1 MASRSGLVS
10 SRILA
15 LVGPTAS
22 GKTSLAIALAQQLGT
37 PVEIVN
43 GDAMQLYSEMNIGTA
58 KITPEE
64 RAGIPHHLFDVISP
78 AEEMTAVSFQARAR
92 LVFEEIFARGATPLL
107 VGGSMFY
114 VSAALD
120 ELDFAPTD
128 SKVRAALELESEQ
141 LGPGLLFER
150 LQALDP
156 DTAATIPRQ
165 NVRRVIRAL
174 EVIEI
179 TGEKYANSLPEQKYA
194 RPTLTLGIDVD
205 RELLK
210 SRIATRVHQM
220 WQSGLLEEANEIRSR
235 FELSKTAAKA
245 IGYSQAFAQ
254 LDGVFTREEAIEQT
268 TALTNRYARRQMS
281 WFRRDKRIHWLDGN
295 GDLLAQALERIR
307 L

>member
-1 MASRSGLVS
+1 VNF
-10 SRILA
+10 RILA

-22 GKTSLAIALAQQLGT
+22 GKTGLAIALAEQLGT

-43 GDAMQLYSEMNIGTA
+43 GDAMQLYSAMDIGTA
-58 KITPEE
+58 KISPED
-64 RAGIPHHLFDVISP
+64 RKNIPHHLFDVISP
-78 AEEMTAVSFQARAR
+78 ADEMTAVDYQARAR
-92 LVFEEIFARGATPLL
+92 KVFEEILARGATPLL

-114 VSAALD
+114 VSSALD

-128 SKVRAALELESEQ
+128 SEVRAALELESERF
-141 LGPGLLFER
+141 GPGLLFER
-150 LQALDP
+150 LQGLDP

-174 EVIEI
+174 EVIAI
-179 TGEKYANSLPEQKYA
+179 TGEKYANSLPEQQYA
-194 RPTLTLGIDVD
+194 RPTLTLGINVD

-210 SRIATRVHQM
+210 SRIASRVREM
-220 WQSGLLEEANEIRSR
+220 WQSGLLDEARAIRSR

-254 LDGVFTREEAIEQT
+254 LDGNLTQEEAIEET
-268 TALTNRYARRQMS
+268 IALTNRYARRQMS
-281 WFRRDKRIHWLDGN
+281 WFRRDKRIQWLDGS

-307 L
+307 LSA

>member
-1 MASRSGLVS
+1 MN

-22 GKTSLAIALAQQLGT
+22 GKTSLAIAIAQQLGT

-43 GDAMQLYSEMNIGTA
+43 GDAMQLYSEMDIGTA
-58 KITPEE
+58 KISPAE
-64 RAGIPHHLFDVISP
+64 RGGIPHHLFDVISP
-78 AEEMTAVSFQARAR
+78 ADEMTAVDYQARAR
-92 LVFEEIFARGATPLL
+92 KLFDEISERGATPLL

-128 SKVRAALELESEQ
+128 PAVRAALELESEQ

-150 LQALDP
+150 LQKLDP
-156 DTAATIPRQ
+156 VTAETIPRQ

-179 TGEKYANSLPEQKYA
+179 TGERYANSLPEQQYA
-194 RPTLTLGIDVD
+194 RPTLTLGISVD

-210 SRIATRVHQM
+210 SRIASRVHEM
-220 WQSGLLEEANEIRSR
+220 WKSGLLAEASDIRSK
-235 FELSKTAAKA
+235 FALSKTAAKA

-254 LDGVFTREEAIEQT
+254 LDGEVSQEIAIEQT
-268 TALTNRYARRQMS
+268 IQLTNRYARRQMS
-281 WFRRDKRIHWLDGN
+281 WFRRDKRIQWLDGSA
-295 GDLLAQALERIR
+295 DLLTQALERIR
-307 L
+307 LAP

>member
-1 MASRSGLVS
+1 VN

-43 GDAMQLYSEMNIGTA
+43 GDAMQLYSEMDIGTA
-58 KITPEE
+58 KISPEE
-64 RAGIPHHLFDVISP
+64 RGGIPHHLFDVISP
-78 AEEMTAVSFQARAR
+78 ADEMTAVDYQARAR
-92 LVFEEIFARGATPLL
+92 KLFDEISERGATPLL

-128 SKVRAALELESEQ
+128 PAVRAALELESEQ

-150 LQALDP
+150 LQKLDP
-156 DTAATIPRQ
+156 VTAETIPRQ

-179 TGEKYANSLPEQKYA
+179 TGERYANSLPEQQYA
-194 RPTLTLGIDVD
+194 RPTLTLGISVD

-210 SRIATRVHQM
+210 SRIASRVHEM
-220 WQSGLLEEANEIRSR
+220 WKSGLLEEASDIRSR
-235 FELSKTAAKA
+235 FALSKTAAKA

-254 LDGVFTREEAIEQT
+254 LDSEVSQETAIEQT
-268 TALTNRYARRQMS
+268 IQLTNRYARRQMS
-281 WFRRDKRIHWLDGN
+281 WFRRDKRIQWLDGSA
-295 GDLLAQALERIR
+295 DLLTQALERIR
-307 L
+307 LAP

>member
-1 MASRSGLVS
+1 MN

-22 GKTSLAIALAQQLGT
+22 GKTGLAISLAQQLGT

-43 GDAMQLYSEMNIGTA
+43 GDAMQLYSDMNIGTA
-58 KITPEE
+58 KIPLED

-78 AEEMTAVSFQARAR
+78 ADEMTAVDYQARAR
-92 LVFEEIFARGATPLL
+92 AVFEDILARGATPLL

-128 SKVRAALELESEQ
+128 SEVRASLERESEQ

-179 TGEKYANSLPEQKYA
+179 TGEKYLNSLPEQQYA

-210 SRIATRVHQM
+210 SRIAGRVGEM
-220 WQSGLLEEANEIRSR
+220 WKSGLLEEARSIRSR
-235 FELSKTAAKA
+235 FDLSKTAAKA

-254 LDGVFTREEAIEQT
+254 LDGTLTQESAIEQT
-268 TALTNRYARRQMS
+268 IQLTNRYARRQMS
-281 WFRRDKRIHWLDGN
+281 WFRRDKRILWIDGSDN
-295 GDLLAQALERIR
+295 LLEQSLERIR